1 MSDLPSIV
9 VITITSCEVAELTGK
24 RHDHVLRDI
33 DSILKEISPELGYGF
48 KSSTYTDNNNRSYRQ
63 VDLDRD
69 SAYCLVAGYDANAR
83 MRIIKRWQE
92 LEAKIEQPTLKID
105 GLSKK
110 KQKKLKERMDEIRE
124 KRKARD
130 LPRLK
135 LVTPFE
141 LRYDETYFK
150 GMAWLD
156 SQAGTELSE
165 KNIVVELSDE
175 V

>member
-1 MSDLPSIV
+1 MKNAGDNQLKLIPRPPWCKRRTNGLNRWGRPS
-9 VITITSCEVAELTGK
+9 
-24 RHDHVLRDI
+24 
-33 DSILKEISPELGYGF
+33 SIRGF
-48 KSSTYTDNNNRSYRQ
+48 
-63 VDLDRD
+63 
-69 SAYCLVAGYDANAR
+69 
-83 MRIIKRWQE
+83 
-92 LEAKIEQPTLKID
+92 
-105 GLSKK
+105 
-110 KQKKLKERMDEIRE
+110 MDEIRE

-165 KNIVVELSDE
+165 KNIVVEFSDE